1 MKLPTIFVGLFLV
14 IPIPSAK
21 GIDPA
26 GEIERRIVEE
36 SERERLKRSGIT
48 AADELFAMP
57 DWKTQ
62 LASQISRIVE
72 GARYEGP
79 LIKLVAEAKEME
91 KLKPGSPEARKALEQ
106 AMVEQLKLEEKDQ
119 GHYQLRNVFLLIG
132 SLRDKRVVPLIAPVL
147 GEKTWSHSRSEIP
160 GMPGPFPPE
169 MGSSSPERSASEVL
183 NELARQGVI
192 SADKDSIDVE
202 DWRKWWK
209 ENQAKFDPVPEPLRA
224 IDAGVRSS
232 PPPKPDVPAATPS
245 TPAALSPKS
254 QPVPSPTQ
262 PAVAAKV
269 EKRQWPVF
277 AAVAAAL
284 VGLGVWLVARV
295 RKVR

>member
-1 MKLPTIFVGLFLV
+1 MNLPTIFVGLFLV

-26 GEIERRIVEE
+26 GEIEHRIVEE

-62 LASQISRIVE
+62 LASQIARIVE

-79 LIKLVAEAKEME
+79 LIKLVAEAKEIE

-106 AMVEQLKLEEKDQ
+106 AMIEQLKLEEKDQ
-119 GHYQLRNVFLLIG
+119 GHYQLRNVILLIG
-132 SLRDKRVVPLIAPVL
+132 RLRDKRVVPLIAPVL
-147 GEKTWSHSRSEIP
+147 QEETWSHSRSNIP
-160 GMPGPFPPE
+160 GMPGPSPPE
-169 MGSSSPERSASEVL
+169 IPAPSPEQSAAEAL
-183 NELARQGVI
+183 YNLAFKGI
-192 SADKDSIDVE
+192 IFADKVTTDVE
-202 DWRKWWK
+202 YWRKWWK
-209 ENQAKFDPVPEPLRA
+209 ENRAKFDPVPEPLRA
-224 IDAGVRSS
+224 IDAGVQSS
-232 PPPKPDVPAATPS
+232 SPPKPDVPAATPS

-254 QPVPSPTQ
+254 QTAPSPTQ

-277 AAVAAAL
+277 AAIAAAL
-284 VGLGVWLVARV
+284 VGLGVWMIARA